1 MFRCFVRR
9 WINFLEALLYYWT
22 KFLKITLSSLS
33 LSFLTRKNMDWN
45 WNRTRRKEEESILL
59 FDYSESFFHGYPI
72 FIARPRDRI
81 KDARGKY
88 IPSSPSSKLAKV
100 AVLVFFFAP
109 RRVVCRPLD
118 MKRAME
124 ARKLRTSPSLPP
136 PLNACAIDFCTNS
149 KGSGRTWKGWFSLPF
164 SPSPWKGPDFHPPL
178 SA

>member
-59 FDYSESFFHGYPI
+59 FDYLESFFHGYPI

-124 ARKLRTSPSLPP
+124 ARKLRTSPSP
-136 PLNACAIDFCTNS
+136 
-149 KGSGRTWKGWFSLPF
+149 
-164 SPSPWKGPDFHPPL
+164 PSPRQRVRHWLLYEFKGFWTNLERVVFAPL
-178 SA
+178 LPEKDQISIHLCRRK

>member
-9 WINFLEALLYYWT
+9 WINFLEALLDYWT

-124 ARKLRTSPSLPP
+124 ARKLRTSPSPP
-136 PLNACAIDFCTNS
+136 PPSTRAPLTFVRIQRVLDELG
-149 KGSGRTWKGWFSLPF
+149 KGGFR
-164 SPSPWKGPDFHPPL
+164 SPPPWKGPDFHPPL

>member
-1 MFRCFVRR
+1 MYNRVSLLRSKVDKFSRSAIILLNEIFE
-9 WINFLEALLYYWT
+9 NYAFL
-22 KFLKITLSSLS
+22 SLS
-33 LSFLTRKNMDWN
+33 LFFNEKEHGLKLESYTSE
-45 WNRTRRKEEESILL
+45 RRSILL

-124 ARKLRTSPSLPP
+124 ARKLRTSPSPP
-136 PLNACAIDFCTNS
+136 PPPSTRAPLTFVRIQRVLDELG
-149 KGSGRTWKGWFSLPF
+149 KGGFR
-164 SPSPWKGPDFHPPL
+164 SPPP
-178 SA
+178 